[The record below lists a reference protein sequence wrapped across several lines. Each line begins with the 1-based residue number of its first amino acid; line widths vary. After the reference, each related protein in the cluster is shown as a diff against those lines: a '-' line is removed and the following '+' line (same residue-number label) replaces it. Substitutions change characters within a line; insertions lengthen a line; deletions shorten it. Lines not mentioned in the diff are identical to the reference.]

1 MGFTDRGDGDF
12 HVDQPAEELAAL
24 RQRTMQG
31 TWTWLRQV
39 HGAIV
44 VTVTHSGEG
53 AGSSADAA
61 VTVVPGIV
69 LAVQTADC
77 VPVVFVGEGVVGVA
91 HAGWRGIVEG
101 VLPATV
107 ERMRDLGATDI
118 LATIGPCIRPS
129 HYEFGAAELDEVAA
143 ASSDAVR
150 SVTNDGKPALD
161 MAAAARVALEN
172 AGVERVTDLGH
183 NTADE
188 RFHSHRTRADGGR
201 QVSVVRLEANR

>member
-12 HVDQPAEELAAL
+12 HVDRPVEELDAL
-24 RQRTMQG
+24 RQRTMEG
-31 TWTWLRQV
+31 AWTWLRQV
-39 HGAIV
+39 HGADV
-44 VTVTHSGEG
+44 VTVTHPGDG
-53 AGSSADAA
+53 VGSFADAA
-61 VTVVPGIV
+61 VTAVPGVV

-77 VPVVFVGEGVVGVA
+77 VPVVFVGGGVVGVA

-107 ERMRDLGATDI
+107 ERMRELSATDI

-129 HYEFGAAELDEVAA
+129 RYEFGPAELDAVAA

-150 SVTNDGKPALD
+150 SVTDNGKPALD
-161 MAAAARVALEN
+161 MAAAARVVLEN

-183 NTADE
+183 NTADV

-201 QVSVVRLEANR
+201 QVSLVRLEANR